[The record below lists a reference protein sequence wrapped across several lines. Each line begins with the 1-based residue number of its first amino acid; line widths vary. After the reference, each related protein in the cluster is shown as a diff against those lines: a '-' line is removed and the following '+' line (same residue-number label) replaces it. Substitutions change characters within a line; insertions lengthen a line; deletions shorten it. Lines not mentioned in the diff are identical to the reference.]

1 MVYTTYLYDDIL
13 VISLKGDVLGSSFE
27 DEILSVFKI
36 YISFKVV
43 KCILDFTNVKHM
55 NSSGLSFI
63 IRSYN
68 IFQQAGGGMV
78 ILRPSHHIQKLF
90 AITKLRKIC
99 DIAHSKREGVQ
110 LLKK

>member
-1 MVYTTYLYDDIL
+1 
-13 VISLKGDVLGSSFE
+13 VISLEGDVLGSSYE
-27 DEILSVFKI
+27 DEILSIFKI
-36 YISFKVV
+36 YISSNIV
-43 KCILDFTNVKHM
+43 KCILDVTHVNHM

-68 IFQQAGGGMV
+68 TLKDAGGDMV

-99 DIAHSKREGVQ
+99 NIVYTKREGVQ